1 MLKPKCKDLVSWE
14 QCHHWSPWCALIC
27 LQRSSGSS
35 AGSFVVKAM
44 QTLFARPNPRIFR
57 VLGRSSLCGLD
68 SNLWPTRET
77 NVSTQR
83 RKGGERWTFFKIK
96 KENTEAFFVCHHI
109 KYNDCVFIINKFLSI
124 QMRILYSALL
134 EVVGWHIKLKT
145 QYYVKVK
152 DRKRIEYRHI
162 KGLKQPHHRVDTCNW
177 KHNMVIWILN
187 WIKSDDET

>member
-1 MLKPKCKDLVSWE
+1 M
-14 QCHHWSPWCALIC
+14 
-27 LQRSSGSS
+27 
-35 AGSFVVKAM
+35 
-44 QTLFARPNPRIFR
+44 
-57 VLGRSSLCGLD
+57 
-68 SNLWPTRET
+68 
-77 NVSTQR
+77 
-83 RKGGERWTFFKIK
+83 
-96 KENTEAFFVCHHI
+96 
-109 KYNDCVFIINKFLSI
+109 FIINKFLSI

-187 WIKSDDET
+187 WIKSDDETYPYHREINALLPIFFVFLSFVFLSFKICKPAQSFFPLSCSPSNRRKHPRRRRQTWNPRRNPLID